1 MRNVTRMLGIAS
13 LLLILNACDKCIQCT
28 FSYTVTKTEFTPEGE
43 VTYTDTLENQSLPN
57 SEGVLQNEVCGD
69 DDEVEELRARYENGN
84 ADNEY
89 ENYNYQCT
97 ER

>member
-1 MRNVTRMLGIAS
+1 
-13 LLLILNACDKCIQCT
+13 
-28 FSYTVTKTEFTPEGE
+28 
-43 VTYTDTLENQSLPN
+43 
-57 SEGVLQNEVCGD
+57 NEVCGD